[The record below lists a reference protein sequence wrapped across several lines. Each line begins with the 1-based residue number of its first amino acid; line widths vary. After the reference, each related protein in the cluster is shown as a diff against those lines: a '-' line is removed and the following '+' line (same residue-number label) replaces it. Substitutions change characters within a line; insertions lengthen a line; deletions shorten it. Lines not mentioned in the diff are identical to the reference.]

1 MSTPFTWVSC
11 VRQDVTGRGRCWDA
25 VAALR
30 LTDCGAAPPMPL
42 HLAGCMDPEKDCMAF
57 CQALWCARFACSVYV
72 PCARRRPPSTSTSLP
87 PSPCARSCISDGC
100 KFAAMW
106 DDRTGTNYG
115 VTSTT
120 KRECA
125 PCEGK
130 TKMREK
136 PAQPAC
142 PPPPLMP
149 FRCLSPLEHRLLQVH
164 PLQVDYRLGALLQP
178 GRLHQGV
185 GRQLPRPRDYGS
197 EQACQRD
204 SGQCVYGAAHV
215 RLVDVEPRRQGEH

>member
-1 MSTPFTWVSC
+1 MPLPPCPSTWQAAWTLRKTAWPFARPSGA
-11 VRQDVTGRGRCWDA
+11 R
-25 VAALR
+25 ALR
-30 LTDCGAAPPMPL
+30 ALCTSRVRAA
-42 HLAGCMDPEKDCMAF
+42 D
-57 CQALWCARFACSVYV
+57 
-72 PCARRRPPSTSTSLP
+72 RRRRRRRCPPPLVPAAAFLMGASSPQCGMIALGLTTASQARPSVSAHHARAKQKCAKSLL
-87 PSPCARSCISDGC
+87 SRRA
-100 KFAAMW
+100 
-106 DDRTGTNYG
+106 
-115 VTSTT
+115 
-120 KRECA
+120 
-125 PCEGK
+125 
-130 TKMREK
+130 
-136 PAQPAC
+136 
-142 PPPPLMP
+142 PPPLMP